1 MMSPMVTAAIRPRI
15 VNQHNY
21 SKVDKKTTAATLSPI
36 PHPRAVAMAPSIRH
50 DWTRAE
56 VTALFALPFNELLH
70 RAHSV
75 HREHHDP
82 NAVQVST
89 LLSIKTGGCPEDC
102 AYCPQAARY
111 DTGVQAQKL
120 MSVDAVVARAQA
132 AKNAGASRFCMGAAW
147 RSPKDRDVE
156 KVAEIV
162 RAVKGLGLETC
173 ATLGMLNGEQAQT
186 LKNAGLDYYNHNLD
200 TAPEFYGEIIHT
212 RQYQDRLDT
221 LEHVREAGLKT
232 CCGGIVGMGETRDQR
247 AGLLQTLANLPE
259 HPESVPINQL
269 VQVEGTPLNGT
280 EAIDPFD
287 FVRTIAVA
295 RVLMPASMVRLSAGR
310 QQMDDAVQAL
320 CFFAGANSIFYGEKL
335 LTTGNPDVEHDRQL
349 FKRLNLHPLEVVEE
363 SDTVH
368 ADILEAESG
377 SCGSGCGCGVA
388 A

>member
-1 MMSPMVTAAIRPRI
+1 
-15 VNQHNY
+15 
-21 SKVDKKTTAATLSPI
+21 
-36 PHPRAVAMAPSIRH
+36 MAQPIRH

-56 VTALFALPFNELLH
+56 VAALFALPFNELLF

-120 MSVDAVVARAQA
+120 MSVEAVLEQAKA
-132 AKNAGASRFCMGAAW
+132 AKSAGASRFCMGAAW
-147 RSPKDRDVE
+147 RSPKDRDVQ

-173 ATLGMLNGEQAQT
+173 ATLGMLNGEQAKT
-186 LKNAGLDYYNHNLD
+186 LKGAGLDFYNHNLD

-269 VQVEGTPLNGT
+269 VQVEGTPLSGT

-287 FVRTIAVA
+287 FVRTCAVA
-295 RVLMPASMVRLSAGR
+295 RVLMPRAHVRLSAGR
-310 QQMDDAVQAL
+310 EDMSDELQAL
-320 CFFAGANSIFYGEKL
+320 CFLAGVNSIFYGEKL
-335 LTTGNPDVEHDRQL
+335 LTTGNPDVERDQAL
-349 FKRLNLHPLEVVEE
+349 FAKLGLKPME
-363 SDTVH
+363 TK
-368 ADILEAESG
+368 A
-377 SCGSGCGCGVA
+377 
-388 A
+388 